1 STTRRTAGARGLSP
15 RRFRCLDRPGHGR
28 ERRRG
33 GGGGCLA
40 TEPTAGGRAAGL
52 GAEQRTWGSTDRVA
66 VVAKA
71 GEGGPSFS
79 SVTRPVPE
87 ESYGSALDQINRGR
101 RIWAVCG
108 ALALVENLI
117 CSRVNPDAVPRFNA
131 ATAMT
136 RWRPRAGRLRPAA
149 CRRLQCGH
157 GNDAVENVPQARVVL
172 ALREVVASMR
182 PRQ

>member
-40 TEPTAGGRAAGL
+40 TDATAGGRAAGL

-79 SVTRPVPE
+79 SVKRPVPE

-108 ALALVENLI
+108 ALALAL
-117 CSRVNPDAVPRFNA
+117 PLDATGSAGAGPRPNID
-131 ATAMT
+131 
-136 RWRPRAGRLRPAA
+136 RASGT
-149 CRRLQCGH
+149 
-157 GNDAVENVPQARVVL
+157 
-172 ALREVVASMR
+172 
-182 PRQ
+182 